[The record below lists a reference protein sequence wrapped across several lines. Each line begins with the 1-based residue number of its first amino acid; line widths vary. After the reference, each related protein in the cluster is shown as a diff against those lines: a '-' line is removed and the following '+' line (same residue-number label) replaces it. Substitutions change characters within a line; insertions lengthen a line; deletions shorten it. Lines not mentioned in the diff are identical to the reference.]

1 MKLPNGYGTVYK
13 LSGKRRNPYIV
24 KKTVGWHFDEKKDKP
39 VQDYV
44 IIGYAANRAEGL
56 QMLADYNTNPYDLEA
71 SKVTFAEV
79 YEKWSAEKYP
89 TVSKSNVN
97 GYTASYSLC
106 TSLNDKLF
114 KDLRLVDLQHVVDT
128 CGKNYP
134 TLRKLKVLFNQLYDY
149 AIKNDICN
157 KNYSEFVDIVRY
169 KERNPNKYDRKKFS
183 KDEINRLWE
192 LKDDKYYQIV
202 LMLIYN
208 GLRISEFIDLKKV
221 DVHLEEQYFDVVD
234 SKTENGIRKVP
245 IADKIL
251 PFYQSWFDSAPDCE
265 YLLHTEDN
273 KHFLYRNYY
282 DSYFTPL
289 MQNLNIEKTPHCCR
303 HTCISLLA
311 EAGVDQ
317 TIIKKIAGHS
327 GAMSLTEKVYTH
339 FDVQELVKAINQI

>member
-1 MKLPNGYGTVYK
+1 M
-13 LSGKRRNPYIV
+13 
-24 KKTVGWHFDEKKDKP
+24 
-39 VQDYV
+39 
-44 IIGYAANRAEGL
+44 
-56 QMLADYNTNPYDLEA
+56 
-71 SKVTFAEV
+71 
-79 YEKWSAEKYP
+79 
-89 TVSKSNVN
+89 
-97 GYTASYSLC
+97 
-106 TSLNDKLF
+106 NDKLF

-134 TLRKLKVLFNQLYDY
+134 TLQKLKVLFNQLYDY

-157 KNYSEFVDIVRY
+157 KIYSEFVDIVRY

-183 KDEINRLWE
+183 KDEIKRLWE
-192 LKDDKYYQIV
+192 LRDDKYYQIV

-208 GLRISEFIDLKKV
+208 GLRISEFLDLKKV
-221 DVHLEEQYFDVVD
+221 DVHLDEQYFDVVD
-234 SKTENGIRKVP
+234 S
-245 IADKIL
+245 
-251 PFYQSWFDSAPDCE
+251 
-265 YLLHTEDN
+265 

-327 GAMSLTEKVYTH
+327 GFMSLTEKVYTH

>member
-1 MKLPNGYGTVYK
+1 MYK

-24 KKTVGWHFDEKKDKP
+24 KKTVGWHFDEKKDKQ

-56 QMLADYNTNPYDLEA
+56 QMLADYNTSPYDLEA

-79 YEKWSAEKYP
+79 YEKWSTEKYP

-183 KDEINRLWE
+183 KDEIKRLWE
-192 LKDDKYYQIV
+192 LKDNKYYQFV

-208 GLRISEFIDLKKV
+208 GLRISEFLDLKKV

-245 IADKIL
+245 IADKVL
-251 PFYQSWFDSAPDCE
+251 PFYQSWFDSIPDCE
-265 YLLHTEDN
+265 YLLHTEDG
-273 KHFLYRNYY
+273 KHFKYRNYY
-282 DSYFTPL
+282 DSYFQPL
-289 MQNLNIEKTPHCCR
+289 MEQLKIDRTPHCCR
-303 HTCISLLA
+303 HTCISMLA

-317 TIIKKIAGHS
+317 TIIKKIVGHS
-327 GAMSLTEKVYTH
+327 GAMTLTEKVYTH
-339 FDVQELVKAINQI
+339 FDIKELVDAINKI